1 VQVLSFAHTQ
11 LQLWQSVEQQE
22 VSQEVLQYWQPIQ
35 QIGAQVVPHGTHVEG
50 LQVGAKQFTQL
61 LEDPQN
67 GFCPEQEP

>member
-1 VQVLSFAHTQ
+1 MQYWQ
-11 LQLWQSVEQQE
+11 LIWQHGNPQAGT
-22 VSQEVLQYWQPIQ
+22 LQYWQPIQ
-35 QIGAQVVPHGTHVEG
+35 QVGAQLVPHGTQVEG